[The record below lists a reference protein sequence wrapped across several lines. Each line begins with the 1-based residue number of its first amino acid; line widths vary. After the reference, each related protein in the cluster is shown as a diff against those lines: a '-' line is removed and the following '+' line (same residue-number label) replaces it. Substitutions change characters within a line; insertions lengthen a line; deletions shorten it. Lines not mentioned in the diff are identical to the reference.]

1 MHEDLNSATLLAE
14 GVLGTP
20 GVGTPTIT
28 AINASLNGPL
38 CTFHPGDGDCEDS
51 GCTERL
57 LASDAP
63 NEQQTWAS
71 RGFHVQ
77 GRVNSQEEC
86 AMLVVQREPSA
97 NGATYTAG
105 DSVRQGDCYA
115 EFGMT
120 SIVEGH
126 MYDQV
131 TGVEN
136 DGLTWDTCFLEP
148 TDNLVN
154 LQLQLVG
161 GGNVTI
167 SAQCKME
174 MAELESEGLKSVET
188 CEAVGT
194 TIMLIACIFIAVC
207 CYHFAHVLYGLE
219 KSQSG
224 GLALG
229 NVDEAQ
235 GHVRMDDHQM
245 STGSNGVFESDST
258 SKDANPVLPTFTSAR
273 P

>member
-1 MHEDLNSATLLAE
+1 
-14 GVLGTP
+14 
-20 GVGTPTIT
+20 
-28 AINASLNGPL
+28 
-38 CTFHPGDGDCEDS
+38 
-51 GCTERL
+51 
-57 LASDAP
+57 
-63 NEQQTWAS
+63 
-71 RGFHVQ
+71 
-77 GRVNSQEEC
+77 
-86 AMLVVQREPSA
+86 MLVVQREPSA

-136 DGLTWDTCFLEP
+136 DGLTWDTCFLQP
-148 TDNLVN
+148 TDSLMN
-154 LQLQLVG
+154 LQLMLLG
-161 GGNVTI
+161 GGNVNI
-167 SAQCKME
+167 SAQCKLE
-174 MAELESEGLKSVET
+174 MAGLESEGLRSVET

-194 TIMLIACIFIAVC
+194 TIMLIWCIFIAVC

-229 NVDEAQ
+229 GVDGEQ
-235 GHVRMDDHQM
+235 RQDQI
-245 STGSNGVFESDST
+245 STEPNRVFESDST
-258 SKDANPVLPTFTSAR
+258 SKDANPVGPTFGSAR